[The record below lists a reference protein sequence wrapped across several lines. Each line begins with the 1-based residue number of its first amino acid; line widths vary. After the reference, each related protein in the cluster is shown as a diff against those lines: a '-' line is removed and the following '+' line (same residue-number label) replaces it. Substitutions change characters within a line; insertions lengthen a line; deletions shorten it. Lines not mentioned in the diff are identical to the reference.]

1 MIFKNFFTILI
12 HPKQRHRLIHP
23 LKKASKLALPVH
35 IRHTSSVLNLL
46 YPAARAILFRL
57 DAELAHHLS
66 MSGLRTTERLGI
78 LKSMTTEPE
87 SKPVSFA
94 GLTFPNP
101 VGLAAGLDKEANT
114 IDALGLLGFG
124 HVEVGTLTPKPQ
136 DGNESPRLFRLPQHK
151 ALINRMGFNNPGIDQ
166 GLANAR
172 SATSFNGVLGIN
184 IGKNKVTPNEQAK
197 DDYAIAFEKAYPWAD
212 YITANFSSPNTPGL
226 RDLQS
231 KDAAGRL
238 LETLKNLQSKLHKE
252 TGRYVP
258 FALKV
263 APDLDEKQID
273 GLSKV
278 FCDGGLDFLIATNTT
293 LDRESVKGHP
303 NAKEAGGLSGAPLT
317 THSTEV
323 IARFHG
329 GLGKEVPI
337 IGAGGIFSAEDALA
351 KKAAGA
357 SLVQIYTGFVYK
369 GPALIHD
376 IIRAW

>member
-1 MIFKNFFTILI
+1 
-12 HPKQRHRLIHP
+12 
-23 LKKASKLALPVH
+23 
-35 IRHTSSVLNLL
+35 VLNFL
-46 YPAARAILFRL
+46 YPAARSVLFRL
-57 DAELAHHLS
+57 DAERAHHLS
-66 MSGLRTTERLGI
+66 MAGLRATEKLGI
-78 LKSMTTEPE
+78 LKAMTTAPE
-87 SKPVSFA
+87 SNPVSFA

-136 DGNESPRLFRLPQHK
+136 DGNEAPRLFRLPQHK

-172 SATSFNGVLGIN
+172 SANSFNGILGIN
-184 IGKNKVTPNEQAK
+184 IGKNKVTPNEQAN
-197 DDYAIAFEKAYPWAD
+197 DDYAIAFEKSYPWAD

-231 KDAAGRL
+231 EDAACRL
-238 LETLKNLQSKLHKE
+238 LETLKKLQTKLHQE

-263 APDLDEKQID
+263 APDLDEKEIA
-273 GLSKV
+273 GLSRV
-278 FCDGGLDFLIATNTT
+278 FRDGGLDFIIATNTT
-293 LDRESVKGHP
+293 LEREAIKGHR
-303 NAKEAGGLSGAPLT
+303 NANEAGGLSGAPLT
-317 THSTEV
+317 KHSTEV
-323 IARFHG
+323 IAQFHA
-329 GLGKEVPI
+329 GLGRDVPI

-357 SLVQIYTGFVYK
+357 SLVQIYTGFVYR
-369 GPALIHD
+369 GPALVHE

>member
-1 MIFKNFFTILI
+1 M
-12 HPKQRHRLIHP
+12 
-23 LKKASKLALPVH
+23 
-35 IRHTSSVLNLL
+35 LNLL
-46 YPAARAILFRL
+46 YPAARAILFRI
-57 DAELAHHLS
+57 DAEKAHHLS
-66 MSGLRTTERLGI
+66 MAGLRATEKIGL
-78 LKSMTTEPE
+78 LKTISPKTI
-87 SKPVSFA
+87 SKPVSFC

-114 IDALGLLGFG
+114 IDALGTLGFG

-136 DGNESPRLFRLPQHK
+136 DGNESPRLFRLPEHK

-172 SATSFNGVLGIN
+172 SSTSFKGIVGIN
-184 IGKNKVTPNEQAK
+184 IGKNKVTPNEQAN

-231 KDAAGRL
+231 EDAAGRL
-238 LETLKNLQSKLHKE
+238 LKTLKDLQTKLHQE

-263 APDLDEKQID
+263 APDLDETQIS
-273 GLSKV
+273 GLSRV
-278 FCDGGLDFLIATNTT
+278 FRDGGLDFVIATNTT
-293 LDRESVKGHP
+293 LARDAVKGNK

-317 THSTEV
+317 KHSTEV
-323 IARFHG
+323 IAQFHT

-351 KKAAGA
+351 KKQAGA
-357 SLVQIYTGFVYK
+357 SLVQLYTGFVYR
-369 GPALIHD
+369 GPSLIHE

>member
-1 MIFKNFFTILI
+1 MLNF
-12 HPKQRHRLIHP
+12 
-23 LKKASKLALPVH
+23 
-35 IRHTSSVLNLL
+35 L

-57 DAELAHHLS
+57 DAERAHHLS
-66 MSGLRTTERLGI
+66 MAGLRTTEKLG
-78 LKSMTTEPE
+78 LLQAMTTEPE

-136 DGNESPRLFRLPQHK
+136 DGNDLPRLFRLPQHK

-172 SATSFNGVLGIN
+172 SASSFDGILGIN
-184 IGKNKVTPNEQAK
+184 IGKNKVTPNEQAN

-231 KDAAGRL
+231 EDAAGRL
-238 LETLKNLQSKLHKE
+238 LESLKKLQEKLHKE
-252 TGRYVP
+252 SGRYVP

-263 APDLDEKQID
+263 APDLDEAQIK

-278 FCDGGLDFLIATNTT
+278 FRDGGLDFLIATNTT
-293 LDRESVKGHP
+293 LARDAVTGHP
-303 NAKEAGGLSGAPLT
+303 NASEAGGLSGAPLT
-317 THSTEV
+317 DHSTEV
-323 IARFHG
+323 IGLFHSG
-329 GLGKEVPI
+329 MGADVPI
-337 IGAGGIFSAEDALA
+337 IGAGGIFSADDALA

-357 SLVQIYTGFVYK
+357 SLVQIYSGFVYR
-369 GPALIHD
+369 GPALIHE